1 MPKKA
6 FLSHMIEQLET
17 VGCNSVTGYTFCLF
31 NQLCVF
37 MKKSDKKIDNALR
50 EALTNVCE
58 TALGSVEGFV
68 WLTHVVNY
76 NAFPNSLKI
85 VCVFE
90 TDLSLSK
97 AIEAKQ
103 DEYFYTLIHHELSA
117 AKITLNKLHQQVSL
131 DSEEACERSHAGK
144 WNERL
149 AKLQSCVTLH

>member
-1 MPKKA
+1 MMHRHV
-6 FLSHMIEQLET
+6 S
-17 VGCNSVTGYTFCLF
+17 VGCDSATGYTFDPL

-58 TALGSVEGFV
+58 AALGSVEGFV
-68 WLTHVVNY
+68 WLTHLVNY

-90 TDLSLSK
+90 TDETLSK

-103 DEYFYTLIHHELSA
+103 DDYFYTLINNELNA
-117 AKITLNKLHQQVSL
+117 ANIKLNKLRQQVSF
-131 DSEEACERSHAGK
+131 DTEEACERSHAGK
-144 WNERL
+144 WNERF
-149 AKLQSCVTLH
+149 AKLQSNVTLH

>member
-1 MPKKA
+1 
-6 FLSHMIEQLET
+6 
-17 VGCNSVTGYTFCLF
+17 
-31 NQLCVF
+31 

-58 TALGSVEGFV
+58 TALDSVAGFV
-68 WLTHVVNY
+68 WLTHLVNY

-85 VCVFE
+85 ICVFE
-90 TDLSLSK
+90 TDESLSK

-103 DEYFYTLIHHELSA
+103 DDYFYTLINNELNTVNI
-117 AKITLNKLHQQVSL
+117 KLNQLRQQVSF

-149 AKLQSCVTLH
+149 AKLSS